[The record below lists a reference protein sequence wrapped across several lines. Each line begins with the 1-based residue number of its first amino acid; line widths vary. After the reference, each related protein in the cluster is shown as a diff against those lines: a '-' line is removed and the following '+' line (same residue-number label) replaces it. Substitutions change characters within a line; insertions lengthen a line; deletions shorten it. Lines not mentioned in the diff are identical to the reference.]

1 MNKYLNMRKDSVK
14 KEIEALRE
22 KIREHDDLYYVLN
35 KPAISDQEYDVLYRR
50 LKELEDAHPEFIV
63 PDSPTQRVG
72 GRPAEGFDVVKHIV
86 PMMSMDNTYSAGE
99 LKEFDDRV
107 RKNLK
112 GEEYEY
118 VVELKFDGVSISLL
132 YENGRWVR
140 GATRGDGT
148 EGDDVS
154 NNLKTIRSIPLKFSK
169 NVEKFPARVELRG
182 EVYMTKDVFES
193 INREKEK
200 ACEEPFANPRNAAA
214 GSLKLLDPGIVAK
227 RRLNI
232 FIWGMGYCE
241 GMDFGKHTDLLEY
254 LKEAGFRVS
263 PHFKICKNIDS
274 VIEFCDSW
282 EDKRENL
289 EFETDGMVVKVND
302 LKQRQV
308 LGSTSKSPRW
318 AIAYKFPA
326 EKALTEVEDI
336 IIQVGRTG
344 TITPVAILKPV
355 HLSGSTV
362 SRATL
367 HNFDEIE
374 RLDVKIGDK
383 VYVEKSGEIIPKV
396 LSVAKE
402 KRTGREKSFPPPKI
416 CPACAS
422 KLHFAPDEVAL
433 RCENAG
439 CPAQIKERILH
450 FASRDAMDI
459 EGMGTAITDQ
469 LVDKGLIKDYADIY
483 YLKIGD
489 IRKLD
494 RYAEKSAAN
503 LLNAIDKSKSNDLSR
518 LIYALGIRH
527 VGERSAWVLADHF
540 GSIAKLSGAGIDE
553 LTSIREIGP
562 VMAESI
568 SDFFRNKENARI
580 LKRLSE
586 TNIKMSGYESKAGG
600 VLDGKT
606 VVITGTLKNYSRGQ
620 AEELVRKLGG
630 NPSSSVSKNTYFVVA
645 GEEPGSKIDKAKA
658 LGVRIIGE
666 EEFIKITG

>member
-1 MNKYLNMRKDSVK
+1 MQKESVK

-22 KIREHDDLYYVLN
+22 MIRENDDLYYVLN
-35 KPAISDQEYDVLYRR
+35 KPVISDHEYDILYRK
-50 LKELEDAHPEFIV
+50 LKELEDAHPELIT

-72 GRPAEGFDVVKHIV
+72 GHPAEGFAVVKHIV
-86 PMMSMDNTYSAGE
+86 PMMSMDNTYSSAQ
-99 LKEFDDRV
+99 LKEFDERV

-132 YENGRWVR
+132 YEKGRWIR

-154 NNLKTIRSIPLKFSK
+154 NNLKTIRSIPLKFS
-169 NVEKFPARVELRG
+169 EKVKGVPARVELRG

-200 ACEEPFANPRNAAA
+200 AGEEPFKNPRNAAA
-214 GSLKLLDPGIVAK
+214 GSLKLLDPRIVAK

-232 FIWGMGYCE
+232 FIWGLGYCE
-241 GMDFGKHTDLLEY
+241 GIDFGKHTDLLEY
-254 LKEAGFRVS
+254 LKEAGFRVN
-263 PHFKICKNIDS
+263 PHYKLCKDIDD

-282 EDKRENL
+282 EAKREKL
-289 EFETDGMVVKVND
+289 EFDIDGMVVKVND
-302 LKQRQV
+302 LKQREA

-374 RLDVKIGDK
+374 RLDVRIGDK

-396 LSVAKE
+396 LSVAKD
-402 KRTGREKSFPPPKI
+402 KRTGKEKSFPLPKA

-422 KLHFAPDEVAL
+422 KLHCAPDEVAL
-433 RCENAG
+433 RCENVG

-483 YLKIGD
+483 YLKVDD

-494 RYAEKSAAN
+494 RMAEKSASN
-503 LLNAIDKSKSNDLSR
+503 LLSAIEKSKSNDLNR

-527 VGERSAWVLADHF
+527 VGEHSAWVLAQHF
-540 GSIAKLSGAGIDE
+540 GSISKLSGAGVDE
-553 LTSIREIGP
+553 LTGIREIGP

-568 SDFFRNKENARI
+568 SDFFSNKENMKI

-586 TNIKMSGYESKAGG
+586 TNIKMSQAGLKTAG
-600 VLDGKT
+600 AALEGKT
-606 VVITGTLKNYSRGQ
+606 VVITGTLKNYSRSQ

-645 GEEPGSKIDKAKA
+645 GEEPGSKIEKAKA
-658 LGVRIIGE
+658 LGVKIIDE
-666 EEFIKITG
+666 EEFKKIAG